1 MRREVKGMIKNFK
14 GKLLKKIPSQNERLK
29 SQNTNSLEFLEN
41 EITRLQ
47 LRLVKLLQEEYSLCA
62 RKEIILRDL
71 EEYQSKIDS
80 IQKNSSDSLK
90 FSRRSK

>member
-1 MRREVKGMIKNFK
+1 M
-14 GKLLKKIPSQNERLK
+14 LLEQQDRQQLCESHERK
-29 SQNTNSLEFLEN
+29 SMVFLEN

-62 RKEIILRDL
+62 RKEIILRNL

-80 IQKNSSDSLK
+80 IQKNTSDSLNI
-90 FSRRSK
+90 SRRSK